1 MHSEQHR
8 QARREVR
15 TPRRYCN
22 VRRAGARANAS
33 DGATTVSLRGLGAS
47 ANDRDRRPD
56 ATPALNVPHPLDD
69 GVKRAVIAS
78 VPTPNDRTNAV
89 ILVVDDDPA
98 LRRTLSAMLVHA
110 GHEVIGAADGETALE
125 LARERAIDIAFVDR
139 QMEGLDGIAVLKRL
153 RDMQPMCTRVLLS
166 GALDL
171 DTALEAINL
180 GAATH
185 VIEKPI
191 GMEALNEV
199 VANTMRERERMAEA
213 YHDLERVHRSAARMR
228 LLTLLASEDLQ
239 LALQPIVDA
248 SDRSVTAYECL
259 LRSAD
264 PVLSGPLSV
273 LRAAEEH
280 GLIGR
285 LGEAVSLRAAAIL
298 ARLPGNIRLFIN
310 LHPMELA
317 DPEGLDE
324 RLRLLQRHAHR
335 VTFEITERSSLAD
348 AHGWEKSI
356 ESIARRGF
364 TIAVDDLGSGYSS
377 LSVLAELQPRFIKI
391 DMSIV
396 RDIDRIPR
404 KQRLFDLLCR
414 FADATDTLVVAEG
427 IETEAEAETITSC
440 GAHLMQGYWFA
451 RPELSDIVLRRIEGE
466 RAA

>member
-1 MHSEQHR
+1 MVSSQTNPN
-8 QARREVR
+8 AR
-15 TPRRYCN
+15 
-22 VRRAGARANAS
+22 S
-33 DGATTVSLRGLGAS
+33 
-47 ANDRDRRPD
+47 
-56 ATPALNVPHPLDD
+56 
-69 GVKRAVIAS
+69 
-78 VPTPNDRTNAV
+78 NAV
-89 ILVVDDDPA
+89 ILVVDDDPM
-98 LRRTLSAMLVHA
+98 LRRTLCAMLSHA
-110 GHEVIGAADGETALE
+110 GHEVIAAPDGDTALE
-125 LARERAIDIAFVDR
+125 LARGRALDVALVDR
-139 QMEGLDGIAVLKRL
+139 QMEGLDGIAVLKQL

-180 GAATH
+180 GSATH
-185 VIEKPI
+185 VLEKPI
-191 GMEALNEV
+191 GIDDLSEI
-199 VANTMRERERMAEA
+199 VAGTMRERERMAEA
-213 YHDLERVHRSAARMR
+213 YHDLERVHRSAARLR
-228 LLTLLASEDLQ
+228 LLTLLASDDLS

-248 SDRSVTAYECL
+248 QDGTTSAYECL

-264 PVLSGPLSV
+264 PVLSGPVSV

-280 GLIGR
+280 GLVGR
-285 LGEAVSLRAAAIL
+285 LAEAVAERAAAIL
-298 ARLPGNIRLFIN
+298 ERLPGHLRLFVN
-310 LHPMELA
+310 LHPLELG
-317 DPEGLDE
+317 DPAGLDE

-348 AHGWEKSI
+348 AQGWEKSI
-356 ESIARRGF
+356 EAIARRGF

-427 IETEAEAETITSC
+427 IETEAEANAIRSC

-451 RPELSDIVLRRIEGE
+451 RPELSHVVLGRLEGE

>member
-1 MHSEQHR
+1 VAPSQTNPN
-8 QARREVR
+8 AR
-15 TPRRYCN
+15 TQ
-22 VRRAGARANAS
+22 
-33 DGATTVSLRGLGAS
+33 
-47 ANDRDRRPD
+47 
-56 ATPALNVPHPLDD
+56 
-69 GVKRAVIAS
+69 
-78 VPTPNDRTNAV
+78 AV
-89 ILVVDDDPA
+89 ILVVDDDPM
-98 LRRTLSAMLVHA
+98 LRRTLCAMLVHA
-110 GHEVIGAADGETALE
+110 GHEVVSAPDGDTALE
-125 LARERAIDIAFVDR
+125 LARERAIDLALVDR
-139 QMEGLDGIAVLKRL
+139 HMAGMDGIAVLKQL

-185 VIEKPI
+185 VLEKPI
-191 GMEALNEV
+191 GLENLSEI
-199 VANTMRERERMAEA
+199 VASTMRERERMAEA
-213 YHDLERVHRSAARMR
+213 YYDLGRMHRSAARLR
-228 LLTLLASEDLQ
+228 LLTLLASEDLR
-239 LALQPIVDA
+239 LALQPIVD
-248 SDRSVTAYECL
+248 SVDGTVSAYECL

-264 PVLSGPLSV
+264 PVLSGPLEV
-273 LRAAEEH
+273 LKAAEEH

-285 LGEAVSLRAAAIL
+285 LAEAVSVRAAAIL
-298 ARLPGNIRLFIN
+298 SRLPEHLRLFVN
-310 LHPMELA
+310 LHPAELG
-317 DPEGLDE
+317 DPAGLDE

-335 VTFEITERSSLAD
+335 VTFEITERSSLTD

-356 ESIARRGF
+356 EAIARRGF
-364 TIAVDDLGSGYSS
+364 SIAVDDLGSGYSS

-427 IETEAEAETITSC
+427 IETEAEATTIKSC

-451 RPELSDIVLRRIEGE
+451 RPELSDVVLGRLEGE